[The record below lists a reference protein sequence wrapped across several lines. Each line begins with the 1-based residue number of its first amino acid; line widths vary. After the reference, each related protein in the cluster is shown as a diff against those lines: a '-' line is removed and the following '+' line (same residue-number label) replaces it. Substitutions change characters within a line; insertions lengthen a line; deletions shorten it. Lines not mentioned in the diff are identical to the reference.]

1 MFNNA
6 NICLKVLNLTYKTF
20 LFLDNDGDKD
30 GNLLTIFLF
39 HKICYILATY
49 IKGVIFCLLIY
60 CFVFKLNS
68 GYTLLYNLTFSNK
81 KLQTF
86 YTIPV
91 QNLSF
96 VLGEKEPSNVKRGKA
111 TD

>member
-6 NICLKVLNLTYKTF
+6 NICLKVLNLTYKIF
-20 LFLDNDGDKD
+20 LFLDDDGDKD
-30 GNLLTIFLF
+30 G
-39 HKICYILATY
+39 KI
-49 IKGVIFCLLIY
+49 
-60 CFVFKLNS
+60 
-68 GYTLLYNLTFSNK
+68 
-81 KLQTF
+81 LQTF

-96 VLGEKEPSNVKRGKA
+96 VLGEKEPSTVKRGKA